1 MKDKWGEQN
10 FLNGVHS
17 RDDGWYKL
25 GLEFESD
32 DSGVRVNSKFS
43 ISDCSNKINLDF
55 GVSSW
60 RRNITSK
67 EIKED
72 LEHLVERRAKAKILF
87 EAIEQWY
94 EEIVDRYDKYEE
106 ELREMKPEAKKNG
119 KKKKS
124 KD

>member
-25 GLEFESD
+25 GLEFEND
-32 DSGVRVNSKFS
+32 DSGARVNSKFTV
-43 ISDCSNKINLDF
+43 SDCSNKISLDF

-60 RRNITSK
+60 RRNVTMK
-67 EIKED
+67 EIKDD
-72 LEHLVERRAKAKILF
+72 LEYLAERRAKAELLHD
-87 EAIEQWY
+87 AIEAWY
-94 EEIVDRYDKYEE
+94 EEITDRYNKYEE
-106 ELREMKPEAKKNG
+106 ALRSMKVEAKKNA
-119 KKKKS
+119 KKKK